1 MSDTINPITETNLGN
16 IWHRGKVR
24 DTYEINNNQLLMI
37 STDRISS
44 FDVVLNDPIPG
55 KGIILTEMSKFWFSK
70 LSDVVNNHFDRNP
83 TTNDL
88 KGISED
94 ELSRGIIANKAK
106 RIDIECVVRGYLAGS
121 GLKEYQ
127 SNQTVCGI
135 KLPSGLV
142 NSSKLNEPIFTPSTK
157 AEVGHDE
164 NITFEQMSDLVGVDL
179 SEKLKDIS
187 LNLYNTASEY
197 ALTKNIIIADTKFEF
212 GFINNEITLID
223 EALTPDSSRF
233 WDVDDYTPGK
243 SQDSYDK
250 QIVRDWLETT
260 DWNKEPPSP
269 NLPKEIIDKTYKRY
283 KEALETL
290 TN

>member
-1 MSDTINPITETNLGN
+1 MSNTLNPITETNLGN

-142 NSSKLNEPIFTPSTK
+142 ESSKLNEPIFTPSTK

-164 NITFEQMSDLVGVDL
+164 NITFEQMCDLVGADL
-179 SEKLKDIS
+179 SEKLKEIS
-187 LNLYNTASEY
+187 LNLYNMASEY

-223 EALTPDSSRF
+223 EVLTPDSSRF
-233 WDVDDYTPGK
+233 WDVNDYTPGK

-269 NLPKEIIDKTYKRY
+269 NLPKEIIDKTYLRY

>member
-1 MSDTINPITETNLGN
+1 MSNTLNPITETNLGD

-83 TTNDL
+83 TTNDV

-164 NITFEQMSDLVGVDL
+164 NITFEQMCDLVGVDL

-223 EALTPDSSRF
+223 EVLTPDSSRF
-233 WDVDDYTPGK
+233 WDVNDYTPGK

-260 DWNKEPPSP
+260 DWDKEPPSP
-269 NLPKEIIDKTYKRY
+269 NLPKEIIEKTYIRY

-290 TN
+290 IN

>member
-1 MSDTINPITETNLGN
+1 MSNILNPITETNLGN

-83 TTNDL
+83 TTNDM

-223 EALTPDSSRF
+223 EVLTPDSSRF
-233 WDVDDYTPGK
+233 WDVNDYTPGK

-260 DWNKEPPSP
+260 DWDKEPPSP
-269 NLPKEIIDKTYKRY
+269 NLPKEIIEKTYIRY

>member
-233 WDVDDYTPGK
+233 WDVNDYTPGK

-269 NLPKEIIDKTYKRY
+269 NLPKEIIDKTYIRY

>member
-1 MSDTINPITETNLGN
+1 MSNTLNPITETNLGN

-44 FDVVLNDPIPG
+44 FDVVLNDAIPG

-94 ELSRGIIANKAK
+94 ELSRGIIANKAT

-127 SNQTVCGI
+127 LNQTVCGI

-142 NSSKLNEPIFTPSTK
+142 ESSKLNEPIFTPSTK

-164 NITFEQMSDLVGVDL
+164 NITFEQMCDLVGADL
-179 SEKLKDIS
+179 SEKLKEIS
-187 LNLYNTASEY
+187 LNLYNMASEY

-223 EALTPDSSRF
+223 EVLTPDSSRF
-233 WDVDDYTPGK
+233 WDVNDYTPGK

-269 NLPKEIIDKTYKRY
+269 NLPKEIIDKTYLRY